1 MKFKINYKILSLC
14 LLTIF
19 AVSACT
25 DDFEEMNTNPNGPVV
40 IPSDLV
46 LAGIIETTAD
56 RLFDTFHGGDMA
68 TWSQQFGKVQYNDE
82 ERYSPRATVLNNTW
96 NGFFSVGLTDA
107 KEMAVLARAEG
118 NEANIGVAYA
128 LQAYLYSLLVEMYGP
143 IPFTESILAS
153 EGNTT
158 PAYDDEQ
165 TVYEGCIALL
175 DSAVTKLQGEGTIS
189 AAQDIMYEG
198 DAGKWMKF
206 ANSLKFRLL
215 MRMASAGEN
224 VSSDLQ
230 AVVNSGVHF
239 TSNDDNA
246 QLNYLSTN
254 PNANPLWNDVIF
266 GTRSEW
272 KINQTIV
279 QLMEGL
285 ADPRLNVYAQPN
297 DAGIIRGVAPGIIN
311 PTINGFDY
319 VNTSALGEYILAP
332 DAPGV
337 FMSYSELMFLVAEAA
352 KRGYISGGDAT
363 AQASYEAGIAASF
376 DTYNGFKNADGSTI
390 AIDAT
395 SYMSSSAVAYSSAT
409 ALTQIATQN
418 YIALFGQGQEAYTE
432 WRRTKIPVLPSIA
445 DPLADLAGDGIP
457 TRYTY
462 PTDEQTLNAANYN
475 AASKMLDG
483 GDELDSPLWFMN

>member
-1 MKFKINYKILSLC
+1 MKFKINYKILSAC
-14 LLTIF
+14 LMTLF
-19 AVSACT
+19 MVSACT
-25 DDFEEMNTNPNGPVV
+25 DNFEEMNTNPNGPVV
-40 IPSDLV
+40 VPSDLL
-46 LAGIIETTAD
+46 LANLIETTGD

-68 TWSQQFGKVQYNDE
+68 TWAQHFGKVQYNDE

-96 NGFFSVGLTDA
+96 NGFYSLGGITDT
-107 KEMAVLARAEG
+107 KEMARLAREEG
-118 NEANIGVAYA
+118 NELNIGVAYT
-128 LQAYLYSLLVEMYGP
+128 LEAYLFSLLVEMYGP
-143 IPFTESILAS
+143 IPFTEAILAA

-175 DSAVTKLQGEGTIS
+175 DSAVTKLQGVGSINS
-189 AAQDIMYEG
+189 AQDIMYEG

-215 MRMASAGEN
+215 MRMASAGED
-224 VSSDLQ
+224 VSSELQ
-230 AVVNSGVHF
+230 AIVSSGVHF
-239 TSNDDNA
+239 TSNADNA
-246 QLNYLSTN
+246 QLNYLPTN

-285 ADPRLNVYAQPN
+285 ADPRLEVYAQPN
-297 DAGIIRGVAPGIIN
+297 DADIIRGVPPGIIN
-311 PTINGFDY
+311 PTINGYDY

-352 KRGYISGGDAT
+352 KKGLITGGDGA
-363 AQASYEAGIAASF
+363 ARVAYNAGIAASF
-376 DTYNGFKNADGSTI
+376 ETYNGFKNADGSTI
-390 AIDAT
+390 NIDPVA
-395 SYMSSSAVAYSSAT
+395 YANSSAVAYSSAT

-418 YIALFGQGQEAYTE
+418 YIALFGQGQEAFTE
-432 WRRTKIPVLPSIA
+432 WRRTKIPVLTKVA

-462 PTDEQTLNAANYN
+462 PTDEQTLNAANYK
-475 AASKMLDG
+475 AASDMIG
-483 GDELDSPLWFMN
+483 GDELDTPLWFMN